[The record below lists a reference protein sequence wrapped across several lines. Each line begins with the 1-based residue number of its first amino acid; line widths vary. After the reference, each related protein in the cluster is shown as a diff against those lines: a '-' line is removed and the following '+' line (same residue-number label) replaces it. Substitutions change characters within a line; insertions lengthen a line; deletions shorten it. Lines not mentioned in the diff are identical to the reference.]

1 MGNNELRKVMLFMG
15 DNKQENL
22 TKSFI
27 EIDPKGT
34 KIEYYKKKGYDVKE
48 INLEDI
54 KNTVPWNPIEN
65 ASTEQLKE
73 MRKIVDKNINSK

>member
-1 MGNNELRKVMLFMG
+1 M
-15 DNKQENL
+15 DNKQENQNVC
-22 TKSFI
+22 FI
-27 EIDPKGT
+27 EVDPRGT

-54 KNTVPWNPIEN
+54 KNTVPWNPIGN

-73 MRKIVDKNINSK
+73 INKILNKRRRDKGDV